1 MLKRS
6 HFTVD
11 LWFIF
16 GSFCYG
22 AEAFPVAC
30 RRDGVLLRLKAPS
43 PAAQAEMLTFF
54 EQIGDKAKALVRTEV
69 RLFVSSNPEETAA
82 ENWAEELVT
91 TLLTDN
97 KPRVNATDHELD
109 IELLDVR
116 GLTPTDQSTWVN
128 LVTDIWPQLPA

>member
-22 AEAFPVAC
+22 AEASLVAC
-30 RRDGVLLRLKAPS
+30 RSEQLILKIKS
-43 PAAQAEMLTFF
+43 PTQQAESEIIGFF
-54 EQIGDKAKALVRTEV
+54 EQLEEKSKALVRTEI
-69 RLFVSSNPEETAA
+69 RLFVNSNPDEQSATD
-82 ENWAEELVT
+82 WAEELVT
-91 TLLTDN
+91 TLMTEQ
-97 KPRVNATDHELD
+97 KPRLLSSAVDLQ
-109 IELLDVR
+109 IELNEAR
-116 GLTPTDQSTWVN
+116 GLTPDDQTTWVN

>member
-11 LWFIF
+11 VWFIF

-22 AEAFPVAC
+22 AEARLITC
-30 RRDGVLLRLKAPS
+30 RNEILLLQIAPHS
-43 PAAQAEMLTFF
+43 ASTQTEMISFF

-69 RLFVSSNPEETAA
+69 RIFVDSNPGAA
-82 ENWAEELVT
+82 HDEDWAEELVA
-91 TLLTDN
+91 TLLTEH
-97 KPRVNATDHELD
+97 KPRVNSSEQGLE
-109 IELLDVR
+109 IELADVR

-128 LVTDIWPQLPA
+128 LVTDIWPQLPV

>member
-22 AEAFPVAC
+22 AEACPVAC
-30 RRDGVLLRLKAPS
+30 RGDSVLLRMKAPS

-69 RLFVSSNPEETAA
+69 RLFVNSNPEEALA
-82 ENWAEELVT
+82 QHWGEELVA
-91 TLLTDN
+91 TLLTDH
-97 KPRVNATDHELD
+97 KPRVNSTEHELD

-116 GLTPTDQSTWVN
+116 GLTPSDQSTWVN